1 MSNAKRLDRDFY
13 RSIKNMSNEEMAAFL
28 DRQAKIAVENYKK
41 EHDLSIQTDE
51 KGKYIGMTRDLFKI
65 IHSELILEVQT
76 IEYNLKLIYSKIQP
90 GDFCDNFESIERLNL
105 GRIIVDLK
113 KISSEA
119 EYLNLTEEDY
129 RLLDEIREIRNY
141 WCHQC
146 YIDYV
151 YIQNADER
159 DTKFQEIAEKLH
171 FDEPRT
177 WNLSKKLEDI
187 RLYIVKK
194 YDKLEKKKNRK

>member
-90 GDFCDNFESIERLNL
+90 GDFCDNFESIEKSNL
-105 GRIIVDLK
+105 GKIIAELK
-113 KISSEA
+113 KIGNESDD
-119 EYLNLTEEDY
+119 LNLTEEDY

-146 YIDYV
+146 YLDYI
-151 YIQNADER
+151 YIQDAQER
-159 DTKFQEIAEKLH
+159 ETKFQEIAEKLH

-177 WNLSKKLEDI
+177 WKLSQKIEKI
-187 RLYIVKK
+187 RLYIVKMN
-194 YDKLEKKKNRK
+194 DKKKAHR

>member
-28 DRQAKIAVENYKK
+28 DRQANIAVENYKK

-65 IHSELILEVQT
+65 IHSELIQQVQT
-76 IEYNLKLIYSKIQP
+76 IEHNLKVIYADVHL
-90 GDFCDNFESIERLNL
+90 GDFSDNYESIEKSNL
-105 GRIIVDLK
+105 GKIIAELK
-113 KISSEA
+113 KIGNETDD
-119 EYLNLTEEDY
+119 LNLTEEDY

-146 YIDYV
+146 YLDYI
-151 YIQNADER
+151 YIQDAQER
-159 DTKFQEIAEKLH
+159 ETKFQEIAEKLH

-177 WNLSKKLEDI
+177 WKLSQKIEKI
-187 RLYIVKK
+187 RLYIVKMN
-194 YDKLEKKKNRK
+194 DKKKAHS

>member
-28 DRQAKIAVENYKK
+28 DRQANIAVENYKK

-65 IHSELILEVQT
+65 IHSELIQQVQT
-76 IEYNLKLIYSKIQP
+76 IEYNLKVIYSKVQP
-90 GDFCDNFESIERLNL
+90 GDFCDNYESIEKLNL
-105 GRIIVDLK
+105 GRIIAELK
-113 KISSEA
+113 KIGNEA
-119 EYLNLTEEDY
+119 DYLTLTEEDY

-146 YIDYV
+146 YIDFG
-151 YIQNADER
+151 YIPNNDER
-159 DTKFQEIAEKLH
+159 EAKFQEIAERLH

-177 WNLSKKLEDI
+177 WKLSQKIEKI
-187 RLYIVKK
+187 RLYVVKK
-194 YDKLEKKKNRK
+194 YDKIKP